1 MSSLTTEQRNELLN
15 DLSRMGSHGR
25 AEGEDPSL
33 LPKTFYPVADHLRML
48 DPDVVLIVG
57 PRGSGKTEIFRA
69 FTDAG
74 LALYIGRF
82 SRSIRMLPSDKTT
95 WTKGY
100 PVGREGFDAYGLKD
114 FTLHKGTEVDAI
126 QGLWFA
132 YLVRGLKQ
140 YLDDAAEAALSSLF
154 RIQAGAAEANYEAWL
169 EVRQES
175 LLALDRLDEKL
186 ERDDRYIVVAYDEL
200 DTLGGS
206 DWNAMGAGV
215 RGLIALWA
223 AYARRW
229 RRIRPKIFLRTD
241 LFDRFATS
249 GGADLAKL
257 AAARVELSW
266 SERELYAMLLRRIA
280 NTSDRLAEYVRACR
294 SKIDWSNDPNL
305 GWIPV
310 LSKWTEVKPV
320 IERLLGPYMGAN
332 SRKGL
337 TYRWPIAHVSDGRK
351 RVVPRPMVRLFEEA
365 ASGQNASDRPV
376 GGMRILHPTSMR
388 RALDRVSSEHV
399 VHALD
404 EWPWIRWLKDQLNG
418 RQVPA
423 ERREIED
430 LLIVDSD
437 GHQAQPPFLDS
448 RELLDYVIE
457 VGILTERRSDGRI
470 DAPDLFLHGLGL
482 KRKGGVSRGY

>member
-1 MSSLTTEQRNELLN
+1 MSSLTTEQRTELLN

-25 AEGEDPSL
+25 AEGEDLSR

-48 DPDVVLIVG
+48 DPDVVLVVG

-74 LALYIGRF
+74 LAVHIGRF
-82 SRSIRMLPSDKTT
+82 SPSVRILPPEKTD

-100 PVGREGFDAYGLKD
+100 PVGREGFDAYGLTD
-114 FTLHKGTEVDAI
+114 FIRKKGAEVDTI
-126 QGLWFA
+126 QGLWFT
-132 YLVRGLKQ
+132 YLIRGLKQ
-140 YLDDAAEAALSSLF
+140 HLDSAAETALSSLF
-154 RIQAGAAEANYEAWL
+154 RIQAGAAEDNFDTWVGL
-169 EVRQES
+169 RQES
-175 LLALDRLDEKL
+175 LLALDRLDEEL
-186 ERDDRYIVVAYDEL
+186 ERNDRYIVIAYDEL

-257 AAARVELSW
+257 AAGRVELSW

-280 NTSDRLAEYVRACR
+280 NTSERLEEYIRACR
-294 SKIDWSNDPNL
+294 SKIEWKNDPNL
-305 GWIPV
+305 GWIPK
-310 LSKWTEVKPV
+310 LNKWTDVKPV
-320 IERLLGPYMGAN
+320 IERLLGPYMGTN

-337 TYRWPIAHVSDGRK
+337 TFRWPIAHVSDGRK

-365 ASGQNASDRPV
+365 ASGQSASDRPV

-399 VHALD
+399 EHALD
-404 EWPWIRWLKDQLNG
+404 EWSWIHWLKKQLNG

-423 ERREIED
+423 DRREIED
-430 LLIVDSD
+430 LLIVSSE
-437 GHQAQPPFLDS
+437 AEKERPPFADP
-448 RELLDYVIE
+448 RELLDYIIE
-457 VGILTERRSDGRI
+457 VGILSERRSDGRV
-470 DAPDLFLHGLGL
+470 DVPDLFLYGLGL
-482 KRKGGVSRGY
+482 KRKGGVSRM